1 MLEDVFKL
9 TEKSMTVFSKHEAV
23 TKSCVYGELFY
34 CFTTFSLG
42 VGMGEGEESPNIY
55 IDLTDET
62 LALCWWCLETLI
74 LEVGFRA
81 QTQVSQCLSCGH

>member
-23 TKSCVYGELFY
+23 IKSCVYGELFY

-42 VGMGEGEESPNIY
+42 YLMPFSTVFQLYCEGQFY
-55 IDLTDET
+55 
-62 LALCWWCLETLI
+62 WCMKPEYPEI
-74 LEVGFRA
+74 
-81 QTQVSQCLSCGH
+81 